1 MTNSDVETMRAVIR
15 EELAPVMTRLDSL
28 GGTIDTMRAD
38 LDTMRADLDAIRAYL
53 DAVRPNI
60 DGIPLLQQAISV
72 MRHDM
77 NQLREDMLVVSNT
90 VLRLDRNRDY
100 HDGTLHDI
108 LREMQAVHRQI
119 ASIASRVR
127 KLEGVEE

>member
-1 MTNSDVETMRAVIR
+1 MTNSDMETMRAVIR

-28 GGTIDTMRAD
+28 GGTIDTMHAY
-38 LDTMRADLDAIRAYL
+38 LDTMRADLDAVRYL

-60 DGIPLLQQAISV
+60 DGIPLLAAGDLGHAP
-72 MRHDM
+72 RHEPAARRHAG
-77 NQLREDMLVVSNT
+77 REQY
-90 VLRLDRNRDY
+90 RPAARPQ
-100 HDGTLHDI
+100 
-108 LREMQAVHRQI
+108 REMQAVHRQI